1 VRRTT
6 ESIIQIQILRVMQ
19 TKSIFSNARLKELI
33 SRELTL
39 SAADRAG
46 SSTRSNEAKWE
57 NLVNNALSPSR
68 SNSLYSQGA
77 VKNCGHGLHP
87 ITAKG
92 LEILHEHE
100 RMNSI
105 FDDVFRDVLHDWK

>member
-1 VRRTT
+1 MQRTT
-6 ESIIQIQILRVMQ
+6 ESIIQIQILTVMRA
-19 TKSIFSNARLKELI
+19 KSIFSNARLKELI

-39 SAADRAG
+39 SAADRVR

-77 VKNCGHGLHP
+77 VENCGHGLHR

-92 LEILHEHE
+92 LDILHEHE

-105 FDDVFRDVLHDWK
+105 FDDVFGEVLHDWK